1 MSSVFTQLN
10 VAFSCFRLF
19 VAFACFAIGLTV
31 HAKPVVAQ
39 ANNKTSV
46 TTDWRKKRQE
56 LEVQFGADLVKIEDW
71 CNKNGLSQQVHITH
85 RLKHDRDLN
94 RQYLF
99 LPLAKPMPEPEQQ
112 TGELIAWHEKI
123 NRAKMAHGQRIF
135 ELAKEALQQDAIA
148 VAYQLLYEVIYHD
161 RDHAEGRRIL
171 GHKSIDNGWHIA
183 SKSFRYRPATKK
195 HKFLPLAKGQY
206 SLAETAH
213 FKIKSTAS
221 KERTQELATQLELW
235 HTVWRQVFFDY
246 WGSKTSLA
254 DSFKGKKTMRIPGRK
269 FDVVFFQ
276 NQQEYASKLA
286 QWVPGVGVSSGYYSN
301 KLKTSFFY
309 DGDATTQQT
318 WRHELTHQLFRESKG
333 RSPDNVFEKNHVW
346 LDEGVATY
354 AESMVKLENYVTLGG
369 FDAPRTQH
377 ARLQALL
384 GNASLRVAKLNAM
397 SQDAWQARS
406 DPNLYAQ
413 SAAVVDTL
421 MNENHGEFQSD
432 FISLLK
438 VIYHG
443 PAKANSFSRKMK
455 LEFDQVDKLF
465 LNFLKVDANMV
476 SKYLA
481 KPETHTFLSFTGAQ
495 LSNNDYQK
503 LGKCVNLQT
512 LDLSGQTL
520 TDEDLQP
527 LSNCPALHHLIL
539 TSCQFE
545 PNALLELGNLPGI
558 AKIDLSHSQISP
570 TQTSEINQLKQ
581 LKPRLSIVQ

>member
-1 MSSVFTQLN
+1 MD
-10 VAFSCFRLF
+10 
-19 VAFACFAIGLTV
+19 LTV
-31 HAKPVVAQ
+31 QQKSATAQ
-39 ANNKTSV
+39 GNNKKPATI
-46 TTDWRKKRQE
+46 DWRIKRQG
-56 LEVQFGADLVKIEDW
+56 LEFQFGEDLVKITDW
-71 CNKNGLSQQVHITH
+71 CNKNGLSQQVPITH
-85 RLKHDRDLN
+85 RLKHNRDLN
-94 RQYLF
+94 RQYLY
-99 LPLAKPMPEPEQQ
+99 LPLVESMPDPEQQ
-112 TGELIAWHEKI
+112 TGELKIWREKV
-123 NRAKMAHGQRIF
+123 NAAQTAHAQRIF
-135 ELAKEALQQDAIA
+135 ELAEEALQQDAIA
-148 VAYQLLYEVIYHD
+148 VAYQLLYEVIHHD

-171 GHKSIDNGWHIA
+171 GHKSIDASWHVA
-183 SKSFRYRPATKK
+183 SKSFRFRPATKN

-206 SLAETAH
+206 NLAETAH
-213 FKIKSTAS
+213 FKIQSTAS
-221 KERTQELATQLELW
+221 KERTQKLATELELW

-254 DSFKGKKTMRIPGRK
+254 ASFTTKKAMRIPGRK

-276 NQQEYASKLA
+276 NQQQYASMLE
-286 QWVPGVGVSSGYYSN
+286 QWVPGVGVSSGYYSH
-301 KLKTSFFY
+301 KQRTSFFY

-333 RSPDNVFEKNHVW
+333 RCPDNVFEKNHVW

-354 AESMVKLENYVTLGG
+354 AESMVELENYVTLGG

-384 GNASLRVAKLNAM
+384 GNASLSVEQLNAM

-406 DPNLYAQ
+406 DPQLYAQ

-421 MNENHGEFQSD
+421 MNESHGKFQAD

-438 VIYHG
+438 TIYHG
-443 PAKANSFSRKMK
+443 PAKPNSFFRKMK

-465 LNFLKVDANMV
+465 LNFLKIDANMV

-481 KPETHTFLSFTGAQ
+481 KPETHTFLSLTGAQ
-495 LSNNDYQK
+495 LTNNDYQT
-503 LGKCVNLQT
+503 LGKCVNLRT

-520 TDEDLQP
+520 TSEDLRP
-527 LSNCPALHHLIL
+527 LSNCPALHQLIL

-545 PNALLELGNLPGI
+545 PNALLELGKLPGI
-558 AKIDLSHSQISP
+558 TKIDLSHSQIGS

-581 LKPRLSIVQ
+581 LKPGLFVVQ